1 MDDSL
6 KREDGWGCISGV
18 SSTSLVFLEF
28 SRFALEGMFD
38 LSLFFLLSSF
48 LVWAFPSGATGDT
61 FGFGSKQSSLFQ
73 EAQEM
78 CRKKKANPCNGRL
91 DCERHCNGGYGASSG
106 VQDHA
111 VRTVA
116 DLSRGEVK

>member
-38 LSLFFLLSSF
+38 LSLFF
-48 LVWAFPSGATGDT
+48 
-61 FGFGSKQSSLFQ
+61 
-73 EAQEM
+73 
-78 CRKKKANPCNGRL
+78 C
-91 DCERHCNGGYGASSG
+91 
-106 VQDHA
+106 
-111 VRTVA
+111 
-116 DLSRGEVK
+116 